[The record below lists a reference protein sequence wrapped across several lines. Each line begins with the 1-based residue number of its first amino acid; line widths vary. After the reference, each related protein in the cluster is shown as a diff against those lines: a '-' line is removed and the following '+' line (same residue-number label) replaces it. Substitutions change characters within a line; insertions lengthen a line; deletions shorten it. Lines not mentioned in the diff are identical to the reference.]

1 MLYCLTAPITMKINS
16 SNCNHNKS
24 GVCDVLMIAHNRPEY
39 TALSLPALL
48 ESGDE
53 TLRVWVWQNG
63 ENAEVSKIIDA
74 YTNHD
79 RLYKL
84 YRSPK
89 NLGLRAPTNWL
100 WSESDANYVGK
111 VDDDIL
117 MPQGWAHKLKCA
129 HEKVRHFGVLGCWVF
144 PAVDYN
150 EKMAK
155 KKISRYQGEAIV
167 ENGWM
172 PGPAYLM
179 KRACVQKAGLLREDD
194 TFPAYSVRLA
204 WAGWIHGWLLPLI
217 CCENMDDPR
226 SPRCLLKTQ
235 DAFEKYTPLTA
246 AKNNVT
252 TLEGWKSLSERAARG
267 ILQSP
272 KKAGRL
278 FWVRRMFRR
287 GVAFLDECKGLRN
300 LES

>member
-1 MLYCLTAPITMKINS
+1 MNASRRNRST
-16 SNCNHNKS
+16 SN
-24 GVCDVLMIAHNRPEY
+24 VCDVLMIAHNRPQY

-63 ENAEVSKIIDA
+63 ENEEVSKIINT
-74 YTNHD
+74 YSNHR

-84 YRSPK
+84 HRSAT
-89 NLGLRAPTNWL
+89 NQGLRAPTNWL
-100 WSESDANYVGK
+100 WAESDADYVGK

-117 MPQGWAHKLKCA
+117 IPKGWSDKLKCA

-144 PAVDYN
+144 PAVDYD
-150 EKMAK
+150 EKIAK
-155 KKISRYQGEAIV
+155 KKISRFRGVEIV

-194 TFPAYSVRLA
+194 TFPGYSVRLA
-204 WAGWIHGWLLPLI
+204 WAGWTHGWLLPLI
-217 CCENMDDPR
+217 LCENMDDPR

-235 DAFEKYTPLTA
+235 DAFEKHTPLTA

-252 TLEGWKSLSERAARG
+252 TLEGWKALSERAARD
-267 ILQSP
+267 ILKSP
-272 KKAGRL
+272 KKAGRF
-278 FWVRRMFRR
+278 FWIRRMFRS
-287 GVAFLDECKGLRN
+287 GLAT
-300 LES
+300 